1 MIKRKNQ
8 LFKTIPS
15 EDLIRKVFDAFG
27 IVELKSGYQLNRN
40 DFFTLG
46 TIEKV
51 NELKEE
57 LSKHYLPCKARSYLT
72 EINEKNILT
81 ILRQILRIKGY
92 TTFSVEKSSNC
103 EKYIVYTIIPIELR
117 ESVINSELPKL
128 EIPSLVEKKPPKI
141 LVTFD

>member
-1 MIKRKNQ
+1 MIKKNQ

-15 EDLIRKVFDAFG
+15 EELIRKVFDAFG
-27 IVELKSGYQLNRN
+27 IVELRSGIHLNRN
-40 DFFTLG
+40 NFTTLG

-51 NELKEE
+51 NELKEDLE
-57 LSKHYLPCKARSYLT
+57 KHYLPCKARSYLT
-72 EINEKNILT
+72 EINERNILT

-92 TTFSVEKSSNC
+92 TTLSNEKFSNN
-103 EKYIVYTIIPIELR
+103 EKYIVYTVIPIELR
-117 ESVINSELPKL
+117 DTVINSELPKL